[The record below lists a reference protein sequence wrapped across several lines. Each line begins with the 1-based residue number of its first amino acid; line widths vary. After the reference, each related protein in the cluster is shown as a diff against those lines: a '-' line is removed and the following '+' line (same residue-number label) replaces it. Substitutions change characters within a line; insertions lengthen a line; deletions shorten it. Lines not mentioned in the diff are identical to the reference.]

1 MRTDVIWEQLAGKG
15 LEHLILHR
23 DRTIQA
29 DSLAVGMIEGST
41 YRIKYQIVCGADWI
55 VQKVRLEDLLTDKS
69 LVFVNDADG
78 NWTDEKNNRFEE
90 LKGCLDVDIQ
100 ITPFTNTFPINR
112 LKLSLHESRAIAVVY
127 FKIPGLTFSKLDQRY
142 TFIAQEKD
150 HKVYKYESLDSGFTS
165 EIKVDADGLV
175 TDYPGIFKMAWK
187 QTD

>member
-1 MRTDVIWEQLAGKG
+1 MQTEVIWEQLAGKG

-29 DSLAVGMIEGST
+29 DSLAVGMIEEST
-41 YRIKYQIVCGADWI
+41 YRIKYQIVCGADWN
-55 VQKVRLEDLLTDKS
+55 VQKVRVEDLLNDKS
-69 LVFVNDADG
+69 LVFMNDADG
-78 NWTDEKNNRFEE
+78 NWTDEKNNPLKE
-90 LKGCLDVDIQ
+90 LKGCLDVDIR

-112 LKLSLHESRAIAVVY
+112 LKLSLHESREIAVVY

-165 EIKVDADGLV
+165 EIKVDGNGLV

-187 QTD
+187 RTD